1 MHRRG
6 FTLIEL
12 LVVIAIIAILAA
24 ILFPVFAK
32 AREKA
37 RQSSCQSNLKQIALA
52 ELSYVQDYDEIF
64 PTSHRAADG
73 DGYQRHWLILLQ
85 PYVKNTQ
92 LFRCP
97 SDGAVAARWSNDP
110 NNFATSYGQNFQLSS
125 FAMGRVVSSSTTI
138 MNAELGASQSAAANG
153 ILSPVVAQEGAW
165 ILDDPVNNRSDTNWA
180 APNPRHGDMANF
192 NFVDGH
198 VKTMSVPKVH
208 YNNSPWLNPNIGGS

>member
-1 MHRRG
+1 MKKG

-37 RQSSCQSNLKQIALA
+37 RQSSCQSNLKQIALSM
-52 ELSYVQDYDEIF
+52 LQYVQDYDEMF
-64 PTSHRAADG
+64 PCTWYTSGGINYNYLAM
-73 DGYQRHWLILLQ
+73 IQ

-97 SDGAVAARWSNDP
+97 SDSAVIVAGWAATDP
-110 NNFATSYGQNFQLSS
+110 NRYATSYGFNFLLNGV
-125 FAMGRVVSSSTTI
+125 ALARVASSSTTL
-138 MNAELGASQSAAANG
+138 MNADLGANYDANG
-153 ILSPVVAQEGAW
+153 IVSPVVAQEGSW
-165 ILDDPVNNRSDTNWA
+165 ILVDYANHAAPDGNWA
-180 APNPRHGDMANF
+180 APNPRHNDMANF

-198 VKTMSVPKVH
+198 VKTLKVNSVY
-208 YNNSPWLNPNIGGS
+208 YNNSPWLYPAIGGS

>member
-52 ELSYVQDYDEIF
+52 EMQYVQDYDEMF
-64 PTSHRAADG
+64 PTSHRVPDG

-97 SDGAVAARWSNDP
+97 SDGGVAARWSNDP
-110 NNFATSYGQNFQLSS
+110 NNFATSYGQNYQLSS
-125 FAMGRVVSSSTTI
+125 FALGSVVSPSTTI
-138 MNAELGASQSAAANG
+138 LNAELGAAQTVTG
-153 ILSPVVAQEGAW
+153 VTMPIVALEGAW
-165 ILDDPVNNRSDTNWA
+165 ILDDPINARSDTNWA

-198 VKTMSVPKVH
+198 VKTMNVQKVH
-208 YNNSPWLNPNIGGS
+208 YPNSPWLKPAVGGS